1 MSDRAMS
8 RSTRWARIVHV
19 GSLVILGLVLLA
31 IVLGAVA
38 GEEGD
43 TDPFFLLLV
52 IVVVAG
58 FSTLGR
64 LIVTRAD
71 NVLGWVFLVMGAAL
85 ALGLPAEG
93 YIDVAYREPY
103 VASLPGTEVAG
114 LLANAFPAVMA
125 YAIPMLFLLFP
136 TGAPPTPRWRWVIW
150 TWAAGTILSGIWLL
164 FRPVNIFEEP
174 DRYSIPNP
182 IGLGFLR
189 PLEPLLLNVGVAI
202 VLASAVAAVVSLVVR
217 FRRARGEERQQ
228 ITWLLLVAIVAALL
242 MLTMFVFDLFSIGED
257 SDVLWIALLMVLV
270 LGIPAATG
278 LAIFKYRLYDVDVVV
293 SKTIAYVGLALG
305 IVVVYGA
312 IVIGLGA
319 LIGDESDEALRLG
332 AAILVAIAVQPAW
345 SLFNRLANRLVYG
358 GRSTPYQV
366 MAEFGDRIAQIPSV
380 DELLPDMAEATA
392 RGVGARAARVQMFLP
407 GPEGA
412 DRVRS
417 ATWPSET
424 EVGEPDLTL
433 PIEHG
438 GETIGDLAVAKSPGD
453 PLRPTERTLL
463 EDLAAHAG
471 IGLENARLS
480 VDLAR
485 RAEELSAQTGE
496 LRRSRERLVT
506 VRDAQ
511 RRRLEQE
518 LRDGVGAEIAT
529 IRDEIRDDATRVVAD
544 PDGVRGSLER
554 LSERTT
560 IALDDLR
567 EVARGI
573 FPPLLSDEGLA
584 AALGALARRAG
595 NETHL
600 SILGGTPDTR
610 YDAAVEAAI
619 YFCCVQALQNA
630 ERHAPGRRVDLTLTH
645 APGRG
650 LLLRPRPRVRL
661 RTDTREGRRGA
672 ADHAG
677 PDGCARRRAHDRERT
692 VGGHDR
698 DGDASRARAGGRGR
712 DVSRR
717 TVRTIAVSIW
727 VLSLLAIVTSI
738 PIQIAASNRIEP
750 GQIVVVGDR
759 STPRMAEVLD
769 EVERDREGGATFT
782 GGGFNAVFAVLLL
795 FIMLWLGVGV
805 LILWRATSPLG
816 RLVVPHHRAR
826 LPSDHA

>member
-1 MSDRAMS
+1 M
-8 RSTRWARIVHV
+8 
-19 GSLVILGLVLLA
+19 
-31 IVLGAVA
+31 
-38 GEEGD
+38 
-43 TDPFFLLLV
+43 

-270 LGIPAATG
+270 LGIPAATA

-319 LIGDESDEALRLG
+319 LIGDESDQTLRLG

-345 SLFNRLANRLVYG
+345 SLFNRLANRIVYG

-366 MAEFGDRIAQIPSV
+366 MAEFGDRIGADPV
-380 DELLPDMAEATA
+380 GRRAAP
-392 RGVGARAARVQMFLP
+392 GHGGGGGARRRGARRSRPDVPARP
-407 GPEGA
+407 GGT

-424 EVGEPDLTL
+424 DVGEPDLTL
-433 PIEHG
+433 PIEHA
-438 GETIGDLAVAKSPGD
+438 GEAIGDLSVAKSPGD

-463 EDLAAHAG
+463 EDLASHAG

-480 VDLAR
+480 VDLEH
-485 RAEELSAQTGE
+485 RAEELSAQTEE

-511 RRRLEQE
+511 RHRLEQE
-518 LRDGVGAEIAT
+518 LRDGSAPRSQRSG
-529 IRDEIRDDATRVVAD
+529 TRS
-544 PDGVRGSLER
+544 G
-554 LSERTT
+554 TT
-560 IALDDLR
+560 
-567 EVARGI
+567 
-573 FPPLLSDEGLA
+573 
-584 AALGALARRAG
+584 
-595 NETHL
+595 
-600 SILGGTPDTR
+600 
-610 YDAAVEAAI
+610 
-619 YFCCVQALQNA
+619 
-630 ERHAPGRRVDLTLTH
+630 RHASSRIPT
-645 APGRG
+645 ACE
-650 LLLRPRPRVRL
+650 RPSS
-661 RTDTREGRRGA
+661 G
-672 ADHAG
+672 
-677 PDGCARRRAHDRERT
+677 
-692 VGGHDR
+692 
-698 DGDASRARAGGRGR
+698 
-712 DVSRR
+712 
-717 TVRTIAVSIW
+717 
-727 VLSLLAIVTSI
+727 
-738 PIQIAASNRIEP
+738 
-750 GQIVVVGDR
+750 
-759 STPRMAEVLD
+759 
-769 EVERDREGGATFT
+769 
-782 GGGFNAVFAVLLL
+782 
-795 FIMLWLGVGV
+795 
-805 LILWRATSPLG
+805 
-816 RLVVPHHRAR
+816 
-826 LPSDHA
+826 